1 MIDETA
7 PKPGG
12 AARMDWSTLRG
23 LARSLAIYYA
33 VPGRGMRLRRFYRTF
48 LKPGDLYFDIG
59 AHVGHRIRAARAVGA
74 TVVGVEPQPACF
86 SLLSRLYGRDPGTT
100 LIQAAVGA
108 ENGELTLQISSATPT
123 VTTVNADWIQT
134 VKRDPGFSAVDWDRS
149 VTVPATTLDTL
160 IKRHGLPVFCK
171 IDVEGHE
178 PSVLAGLST
187 PIPFVSIEALPAAP
201 EAAVACMQRLTALGA
216 YDFNLMRGESPR
228 LAFDDWTDAATM
240 AERLTAETRSGD
252 IIARLDSSASHR

>member
-1 MIDETA
+1 MIDDTA
-7 PKPGG
+7 PKPAGT
-12 AARMDWSTLRG
+12 ARMDWPTLRG
-23 LARSLAIYYA
+23 LARSMAIYYG
-33 VPGRGMRLRRFYRTF
+33 VPGRSMRLRRFYRTF

-86 SLLSRLYGRDPGTT
+86 SLLSKLYGRDAGTT

-108 ENGELTLQISSATPT
+108 ENGELALQISSATPT
-123 VTTVNADWIQT
+123 VTTVNADWMQT
-134 VKRDPGFSAVDWDRS
+134 VKRDPGFAAVNWDRS

-160 IKRHGLPVFCK
+160 ITRHGVPVFCK

-178 PSVLAGLST
+178 PAVLAGLST
-187 PIPFVSIEALPAAP
+187 PIPFVTVEALPAAP
-201 EAAVACMQRLTALGA
+201 ESAIVCMQRLTALGP

-228 LAFDDWTDAATM
+228 LAFDNWTDADTM
-240 AERLTAETRSGD
+240 AERLTTEKRSGD
-252 IIARLDSSASHR
+252 IIARLDTSAIRR